1 MHIQD
6 SIIQAYLQDI
16 PIEDAIDFSKLKGF
30 KKPVSTRKEIVEEL
44 NRHNCIK
51 LFNNFL
57 FSMHLYGSR
66 FLTLKNLKISS
77 FSLLLDL
84 IQEKTEYFFMK
95 ILL

>member
-44 NRHNCIK
+44 NRQLHQIVQQFPV
-51 LFNNFL
+51 FNASL
-57 FSMHLYGSR
+57 WKQI
-66 FLTLKNLKISS
+66 LTLKNLKISS
-77 FSLLLDL
+77 FSLLL
-84 IQEKTEYFFMK
+84 
-95 ILL
+95 ILSKRKQSISL